1 MLKFKALLDSWK
13 EKAGPAKTEAAY
25 AVRLPLADAARLQA
39 LVELFPGR
47 AVEDIITDL
56 LHVALDEVAGSMPY
70 ERGPKVISQD
80 DQGDPVYEDIGMTPR
95 FLDLSRKH
103 KKALQPK

>member
-1 MLKFKALLDSWK
+1 MVKFKALLESWK
-13 EKAGPAKTEAAY
+13 EKAGPAKTEKTY
-25 AVRLPLADAARLQA
+25 AVRLPLGDAARLHA
-39 LVELFPGR
+39 LADLFPGR

-56 LHVALDEVAGSMPY
+56 LHVALDQVAESMPY

-80 DQGDPVYEDIGMTPR
+80 DHGDPVYEDVGMTPR

-103 KKALQPK
+103 KKSLQLK